1 MYSFKLIFVLISLP
15 HFSSM
20 NEGVEQLRGLVNSLP
35 KHQPRAI
42 VQSEAEEIY
51 LDVKK
56 VFLTVMKMKSSP
68 QKVLSDGTLQT
79 ATIQWIGKECFFIQ
93 SILGIQDCSLSISS
107 LILLLLHY
115 VSSERGMPLR
125 MQKFF
130 TSFLYILS
138 RR

>member
-1 MYSFKLIFVLISLP
+1 M
-15 HFSSM
+15 
-20 NEGVEQLRGLVNSLP
+20 
-35 KHQPRAI
+35 
-42 VQSEAEEIY
+42 QSEAEEIY